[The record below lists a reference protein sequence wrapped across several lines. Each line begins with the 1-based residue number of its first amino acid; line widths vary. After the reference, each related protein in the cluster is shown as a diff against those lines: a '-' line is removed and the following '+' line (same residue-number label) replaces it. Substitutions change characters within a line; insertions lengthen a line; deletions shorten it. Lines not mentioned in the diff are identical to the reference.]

1 MFVYTGCRTTRERN
15 ARGEGIEVYKIDKND
30 NWNKIQTLK
39 TIENPSYLCF
49 DNEKE
54 YLYSVHGD
62 LTFLSS
68 YKIEEDGK
76 LTFLNSIDI
85 KSKNPV
91 YITIDKNNEFLVV
104 ATLQGGSLFSIK
116 RNFDGSLGEIF
127 DTLKFEGKNKDS
139 NSFAHQCIFDNNKNF
154 LFVPTQARAKGYER
168 LNLIKYE
175 NGRFTLSDYFDGRL
189 YSEPRHAAIHK
200 NNRYV
205 YMSNEK
211 GNDVTFLEFDSEKG
225 KLKARQTLPTL
236 PETFTASSDVAAI
249 LVNKNSEYVLV
260 SNRFSD
266 IITTYKIDK
275 ETGFLK
281 VINYTD
287 VLGKTPRFM
296 AFKKDTNK
304 LFCANEESDTI
315 VEFELDDNGFLKH
328 TGKIINSKSPVCILF
343 K

>member
-1 MFVYTGCRTTRERN
+1 M
-15 ARGEGIEVYKIDKND
+15 
-30 NWNKIQTLK
+30 
-39 TIENPSYLCF
+39 
-49 DNEKE
+49 
-54 YLYSVHGD
+54 
-62 LTFLSS
+62 
-68 YKIEEDGK
+68 
-76 LTFLNSIDI
+76 
-85 KSKNPV
+85 
-91 YITIDKNNEFLVV
+91 
-104 ATLQGGSLFSIK
+104 
-116 RNFDGSLGEIF
+116 GEIF
-127 DTLKFEGKNKDS
+127 DTFKFEGKTEDA
-139 NSFAHQCIFDNNKNF
+139 NSFAHQCIFDNNKDF

-168 LNLIKYE
+168 LNLVKYE
-175 NGRFTLSDYFDGRL
+175 SGKFTLSDYFDARL
-189 YSEPRHAAIHK
+189 YSEPRHVTIHR

-211 GNDVTFLEFDSEKG
+211 GNDVTFLEFDSVKG

-236 PETFTASSDVAAI
+236 PETFTANSDVAAI
-249 LVNKNSEYVLV
+249 LVDKNSEYVLV

-281 VINYTD
+281 VINHTD

-296 AFKKDTNK
+296 TLKKDTNR

-328 TGKIINSKSPVCILF
+328 TGKIINSKSPVCIIF

>member
-1 MFVYTGCRTTRERN
+1 MAF
-15 ARGEGIEVYKIDKND
+15 
-30 NWNKIQTLK
+30 
-39 TIENPSYLCF
+39 F
-49 DNEKE
+49 
-54 YLYSVHGD
+54 
-62 LTFLSS
+62 
-68 YKIEEDGK
+68 
-76 LTFLNSIDI
+76 NSIDI
-85 KSKNPV
+85 NSKNPV
-91 YITIDKNNEFLVV
+91 FITVDKNNEFLIV

-116 RNFDGSLGEIF
+116 RNSNGSLGEIF
-127 DTLKFEGKNKDS
+127 DTFKFEGKNENS
-139 NSFAHQCIFDNNKNF
+139 NSFVHQCIFDNNKDF

-175 NGRFTLSDYFDGRL
+175 NGKFSLSDYFDGRI
-189 YSEPRHAAIHK
+189 YSEPRHTAIHR

-211 GNDVTFLEFDSEKG
+211 GNDVTFLEFDSVNG

-236 PETFTASSDVAAI
+236 PETFTANSDVAAI
-249 LVNKNSEYVLV
+249 LIDKNSEYVLV

-266 IITTYKIDK
+266 IITTYNIDK

-287 VLGKTPRFM
+287 TLGKTPRFM
-296 AFKKDTNK
+296 TFKKDTNK

-315 VEFELDDNGFLKH
+315 VEFELGDNGFLKH
-328 TGKIINSKSPVCILF
+328 TGKIIDSKSPVCIIF

>member
-1 MFVYTGCRTTRERN
+1 MFVYTGCRTTKERN
-15 ARGEGIEVYKIDKND
+15 ARGEGIEVYRIDEND

-49 DNEKE
+49 DNDKKF
-54 YLYSVHGD
+54 LYSVHGD
-62 LTFLSS
+62 LTFVSS
-68 YKIEEDGK
+68 YGK
-76 LTFLNSIDI
+76 LILLNSIDI
-85 KSKNPV
+85 NSKNPV
-91 YITIDKNNEFLVV
+91 FITVDKNNEFLIV

-116 RNFDGSLGEIF
+116 RNSDGSLGEIF
-127 DTLKFEGKNKDS
+127 DTFKFEGKTENS
-139 NSFAHQCIFDNNKNF
+139 NSFAHQCIFDNNKDY
-154 LFVPTQARAKGYER
+154 LFVPTQSRTKGYER
-168 LNLIKYE
+168 LNLIKYQ
-175 NGRFTLSDYFDGRL
+175 NGKLTLSDYFDARL
-189 YSEPRHAAIHK
+189 YSEPRHIAIHR

-211 GNDVTFLEFDSEKG
+211 GNDITFLEFDSEKG

-236 PETFTASSDVAAI
+236 PETYTATSDVAAI
-249 LVNKNSEYVLV
+249 LVDNNSEYVLV

-275 ETGFLK
+275 ETGYLK

-296 AFKKDTNK
+296 TFKKDTNR

-315 VEFELDDNGFLKH
+315 VEFELVNNGFLKY

>member
-1 MFVYTGCRTTRERN
+1 MFVYTGCRTTKERN
-15 ARGEGIEVYKIDKND
+15 ARGEGIEVYKIDEND

-49 DNEKE
+49 DNDKKF
-54 YLYSVHGD
+54 LYSVHGD
-62 LTFLSS
+62 LTFVSS
-68 YKIEEDGK
+68 YKIENDGK
-76 LTFLNSIDI
+76 LILLNSIDI
-85 KSKNPV
+85 NSKNPV
-91 YITIDKNNEFLVV
+91 FITVDKNNEFLIV

-116 RNFDGSLGEIF
+116 RNSDGSLGEIF
-127 DTLKFEGKNKDS
+127 DTFIFEGKTENS
-139 NSFAHQCIFDNNKNF
+139 NSFAHQCIFDNNKDY
-154 LFVPTQARAKGYER
+154 LFVPTQARTKGYER
-168 LNLIKYE
+168 LNLIKYQ
-175 NGRFTLSDYFDGRL
+175 NGKFTLSDYFDARL
-189 YSEPRHAAIHK
+189 YSEPRHIAIHR

-211 GNDVTFLEFDSEKG
+211 GNDITFLEFDSKRG

-236 PETFTASSDVAAI
+236 PETYTATSDVAAI
-249 LVNKNSEYVLV
+249 LI

-275 ETGFLK
+275 ETGYLK

-296 AFKKDTNK
+296 TFKKDTNR

-315 VEFELDDNGFLKH
+315 VEFELDNNGFLKY
-328 TGKIINSKSPVCILF
+328 TDKIINSKSPVCILF

>member
-1 MFVYTGCRTTRERN
+1 MFVYTGCRTTKERN
-15 ARGEGIEVYKIDKND
+15 ARGKGIEVYKIDKNN

-49 DNEKE
+49 DNEKK

-62 LTFLSS
+62 FTFVSS
-68 YKIEEDGK
+68 YRIEEDGK
-76 LTFLNSIDI
+76 LSFLNSIDI
-85 KSKNPV
+85 NSKNPV
-91 YITIDKNNEFLVV
+91 YITIDKNDEFIIV

-116 RNFDGSLGEIF
+116 RNSDGSLGAIF
-127 DTLKFEGKNKDS
+127 DTFKFEGKTES
-139 NSFAHQCIFDNNKNF
+139 TNSFAHQCIFDNNKNF

-175 NGRFTLSDYFDGRL
+175 NGKFSLSDYFDARL
-189 YSEPRHAAIHK
+189 YSEPRHVAIHK

-211 GNDVTFLEFDSEKG
+211 GNDITFLEFDSVNG
-225 KLKARQTLPTL
+225 KLKARQTLATL
-236 PETFTASSDVAAI
+236 PETFTANSDVAAI
-249 LVNKNSEYVLV
+249 LVDKDSQYVLV

-266 IITTYKIDK
+266 IITSYKIDK

-281 VINYTD
+281 VVNYTD

-296 AFKKDTNK
+296 TFQKDTNR
-304 LFCANEESDTI
+304 LFCANEESDSI

-328 TGKIINSKSPVCILF
+328 TGKIIISKSPVCILF